1 MNGWLRPKHG
11 AEYADVG
18 ERTYRTWF
26 KKGLRSIRVKGVVL
40 TKIEWVDEFLEKHEL
55 GNGSEVETIVDEVCR
70 NISRIQT

>member
-18 ERTYRTWF
+18 ERTYHTWF

-40 TKIEWVDEFLEKHEL
+40 SKTDWIDEFLEKHEVDH
-55 GNGSEVETIVDEVCR
+55 GNDVDRIVDEVCKELA
-70 NISRIQT
+70 